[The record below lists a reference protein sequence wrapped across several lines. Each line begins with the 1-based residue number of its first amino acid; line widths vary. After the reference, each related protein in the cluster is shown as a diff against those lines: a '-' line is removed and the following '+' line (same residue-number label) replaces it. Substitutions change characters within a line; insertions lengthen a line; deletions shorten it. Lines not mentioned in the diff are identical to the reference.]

1 MSKFVAFSKSRRV
14 QLLPLTLL
22 TTGFTIY
29 ITDLG
34 LTSVPFLAGVSTVPI
49 LIMSF
54 ISGAFFT
61 AHFSSPNRELD
72 DTLPTNRMRVLRAT
86 WFAFVVLGSASF
98 LPRPLCL
105 VTYVNNWSICLV
117 CWNHRL

>member
-105 VTYVNNWSICLV
+105 VTNVNNWSICLV
-117 CWNHRL
+117 C